1 MFKFKFI
8 FFILSLV
15 SLNLTFANVEFT
27 DVSEDDYFYEAV
39 NYLKNNNIV
48 QGYDDGS
55 FGVNKSITRAELS
68 KIIILESNF
77 KLGRSTKCFSDV
89 SFKDWFSPHVCTAK
103 AYGVVKGFDDNSFK
117 PYNPVT
123 KAESLKLLLFSLNIK
138 DFKESSNQ
146 NSINMIESDW
156 FYDMVNFADSLDIW
170 FFDDSVSPNSL
181 ISRSEF
187 AELFYRTHEYI
198 LDEMLFDPEA
208 ENLETDY
215 PEAENSEDNSNSLD
229 KDKDNDSKIEVLD
242 QDLQEEDVN
251 DDQDQNNVIEE
262 TSNATGI
269 VVVDDGSDD
278 QAIENIEGNSLL
290 DDFEFKTYSLESFD
304 DISLSKDFS
313 NFYFENQVLSLN
325 GRLDSNHESVL
336 FAILDQDKNTVYSE
350 VFDVKDSFFEVDS
363 VLNLKGE
370 YYFALIPG
378 SSGTSKIYPVRI
390 EGKESFNVNF
400 NLRDEINLSF
410 DTTFENSQTIM
421 KFNSPQTS
429 LYELSFI
436 QDSKELSLF
445 VDSNNSFVLDYALFK
460 DFTSGEILVKGS
472 RLDIDFDSKSISQF
486 NDFNFDNL
494 NAEFHN
500 FSEVNESITNFNL
513 PSFFIPNQEVIV
525 SFTYDDDFKKDF
537 YLINPN
543 GEVESFKD
551 QVISDGNQH
560 SFNFTPTLSGTYVLE
575 VNDLNGLAII
585 NAPIYETGSDIVL
598 PDYFDLFDS
607 DSSSNKVD
615 VNLMLNLVNEVRN
628 NYGLNSVALNSDLNN
643 LADVHLQ
650 DMIANN
656 FFAHVNLQGQ
666 SPQDRAIELQI
677 NTVVGE
683 NLAKD
688 LNTEKA
694 FYSLMRSAVH
704 RANILDE
711 SWEELGLAITESD
724 GYVYVVQQFS
734 FNEDTALDDLN
745 AIVSQ
750 KLNLNTVSQNLQLEA
765 QAWSDLMAQTQTFST
780 NINSISIFDGLE
792 NSGFTSFLALVGA
805 QSDISNLEV
814 NLNDSLEN
822 LADFAPQSYAV
833 AVKFDGT
840 GKFAFTIIVA
850 K

>member
-1 MFKFKFI
+1 MFKFLFLI
-8 FFILSLV
+8 ITFF
-15 SLNLTFANVEFT
+15 SLNLSSANFEFS
-27 DVSEDDYFYEAV
+27 DVSNDDYFYDAIE
-39 NYLKNNNIV
+39 YLKNNNIV
-48 QGYDDGS
+48 QGYEDGS

-89 SFKDWFSPHVCTAK
+89 SFNDWFSPHICTAK
-103 AYGVVKGFDDNSFK
+103 AYGLVDGFDDNSFR
-117 PYNPVT
+117 PNNFIT
-123 KAESLKLLLFSLNIK
+123 KAESLKLILLSKNIK
-138 DFKESSNQ
+138 DFSASSTE
-146 NSINMIESDW
+146 NSINMLDSDW
-156 FYDMVNFADSLDIW
+156 FYNMVNFADGFDIW
-170 FFDDSVSPNSL
+170 FFDDSISPNSL

-208 ENLETDY
+208 ES
-215 PEAENSEDNSNSLD
+215 SEDNSSS
-229 KDKDNDSKIEVLD
+229 DNDSDLKNESSNEDLTEDDPDFD
-242 QDLQEEDVN
+242 QE
-251 DDQDQNNVIEE
+251 QNNELE
-262 TSNATGI
+262 DTSNATGI
-269 VVVDDGSDD
+269 VIVDD
-278 QAIENIEGNSLL
+278 QAGNQALEDIEGNSLL
-290 DDFEFKTYSLESFD
+290 DNFEFKTYNLESFD

-325 GRLDSNHESVL
+325 GRLESDQDSVL

-390 EGKESFNVNF
+390 EGKDSFSVNF
-400 NLRDEINLSF
+400 NLRDQVNLSF
-410 DTTFENSQTIM
+410 DTVFENSQTTM
-421 KFNSPQTS
+421 KFNSPETA

-436 QDSKELSLF
+436 QDSNKLSLF
-445 VDSNNSFVLDYALFK
+445 IDSNNPFALDYSLFK
-460 DFTSGEILVKGS
+460 DFASGEILVKGS

-500 FSEVNESITNFNL
+500 FSEINDLITNLNL
-513 PSFFIPNQEVIV
+513 PIFFIPNQEVSV
-525 SFTYDDDFKKDF
+525 SFTYDNDFKKDF

-575 VNDLNGLAII
+575 VNDLNGLALI
-585 NAPIYETGSDIVL
+585 NAPIYKTGSYIVL

-615 VNLMLNLVNEVRN
+615 VNLMLNLVNEVRD
-628 NYGLNSVALNSDLNN
+628 NYGLNTVALNSDLNN

-666 SPQDRAIELQI
+666 SPQDRAIELQVH
-677 NTVVGE
+677 TVVGE

-711 SWEELGLAITESD
+711 SWEELGLAITQSD

-734 FNEDTALDDLN
+734 FNEATALEDLN
-745 AIVSQ
+745 SIVSQ
-750 KLNLNTVSQNLQLEA
+750 KLNLNTLSQNLQVEA
-765 QAWSDLMAQTQTFST
+765 QSWSDLMAETQTFST
-780 NINSISIFDGLE
+780 NINSTSIFDGLGD
-792 NSGFTSFLALVGA
+792 SGFTSFLALVGA
-805 QSDISNLEV
+805 QSDISNLEA

-822 LADFAPQSYAV
+822 LADFDPQSYAV